1 MKIAIIQF
9 PGSNCER
16 ESMLAVKRAGMESF
30 EFLWNMSPE
39 NLINCDGYF
48 IVGGFSYEDRSR
60 AGIIASLDPVIKV
73 LRQESDKGKPVLGI
87 CNGAQI
93 LIETGLVP
101 GLKNNNLGM
110 ALAANEKKK
119 KGELIGTGF
128 YNGWVNIIP
137 STESDKSAFTSKLK
151 QNKIL
156 RIPVAHAEGRFVT
169 SPSIMK
175 IIKDNHLDTFR
186 YCTTKGGLDP
196 DFPVNPNGSIENL
209 AAVSN
214 SGGNVM
220 AMMPHPERS
229 ASGDPV
235 FLSMREYI
243 SKLKKISI
251 TKLDHQDTAQI
262 EQFNSDENSNELLI
276 ELIITDNEAVSVEN
290 ALRQMN
296 LSVRVKRYAHWEIIS
311 NSSNSNSSL
320 EKIERSGELFNSN
333 KEMIVNYKRNSN
345 SLAFLVRDKDNASG
359 KRKKETLE
367 HWFQVK
373 NIKSIESGILWDI
386 TVEKGDVD
394 SVIEEV
400 LNTHI
405 LYNPYSHDCLHY
417 EKQ

>member
-30 EFLWNMSPE
+30 EFLWNMPSE

-73 LRQESDKGKPVLGI
+73 LRQEADKGKPVLGI

-137 STESDKSAFTSKLK
+137 STESDKSAFTSQLK
-151 QNKIL
+151 QNEIL

-175 IIKDNHLDTFR
+175 IIKDNHLDTFC
-186 YCTTKGGLDP
+186 YCTTKGGLDL
-196 DFPVNPNGSIENL
+196 DFPVNPPKH
-209 AAVSN
+209 A
-214 SGGNVM
+214 
-220 AMMPHPERS
+220 RS
-229 ASGDPV
+229 
-235 FLSMREYI
+235 
-243 SKLKKISI
+243 
-251 TKLDHQDTAQI
+251 
-262 EQFNSDENSNELLI
+262 
-276 ELIITDNEAVSVEN
+276 
-290 ALRQMN
+290 
-296 LSVRVKRYAHWEIIS
+296 
-311 NSSNSNSSL
+311 
-320 EKIERSGELFNSN
+320 
-333 KEMIVNYKRNSN
+333 
-345 SLAFLVRDKDNASG
+345 
-359 KRKKETLE
+359 
-367 HWFQVK
+367 
-373 NIKSIESGILWDI
+373 
-386 TVEKGDVD
+386 
-394 SVIEEV
+394 
-400 LNTHI
+400 
-405 LYNPYSHDCLHY
+405 
-417 EKQ
+417 